1 MYNLH
6 MYMLYAFFYFFFIDT
21 SLYCTMYVQNG
32 HWTIQE
38 WTIRQIFFI
47 IKKTLCYIKYKYNIQ
62 NCGLPGSWITVA
74 DLHGLLLDRLLEAR
88 ELPALGP
95 GMSRIILRCK
105 HWEIPWKS
113 FFFSISL
120 SKNSKFKNRLI
131 PNWSPMNVPGIFFQ

>member
-1 MYNLH
+1 MH
-6 MYMLYAFFYFFFIDT
+6 FFYFFFIDT

-38 WTIRQIFFI
+38 WTITNTTNIFYN
-47 IKKTLCYIKYKYNIQ
+47 KKKHYATINICKYNIQ

-120 SKNSKFKNRLI
+120 SKNSKFKNLLI